1 VKPAQLT
8 KRIEELTEKLKP
20 VPSEG
25 IRIDFSSFTE
35 PERLVLLK
43 NFELDEKYHG
53 RWTHETIMENK
64 DLILKF
70 NHIVLTRVIELFES
84 AMPGALMLDELDAWF
99 FKFNFN
105 DFWRR
110 WIECQKNLNKWSK
123 KDREDFLRDI
133 KLEPKTAKKKNKP
146 KVNFDGEENNN

>member
-1 VKPAQLT
+1 MKPSQLI
-8 KRIEELTEKLKP
+8 KRIEELSEKLKP
-20 VPSEG
+20 VASEG

-35 PERLVLLK
+35 PEQLVLLK

-53 RWTHETIMENK
+53 RWTHEVIMENK
-64 DLILKF
+64 ELILKF
-70 NHIVLTRVIELFES
+70 NHIIISRVMDLFS
-84 AMPGALMLDELDAWF
+84 FTMPRALMLDELEQWF

-110 WIECQKNLNKWSK
+110 WMECQKNLGKWSK

-133 KLEPKTAKKKNKP
+133 KIDPKISKNH
-146 KVNFDGEENNN
+146 NSESANDGEKNNN

>member
-1 VKPAQLT
+1 MKPAQLT

-20 VPSEG
+20 IPSEG
-25 IRIDFSSFTE
+25 IRIDFKSFTE
-35 PERLVLLK
+35 PEQLVLLK

-53 RWTHETIMENK
+53 RWNHETILENK

-84 AMPGALMLDELDAWF
+84 AMRGALMLDELDAWI

-105 DFWRR
+105 EFWRR
-110 WIECQKNLNKWSK
+110 WIEYQKNLNRWSK
-123 KDREDFLRDI
+123 KDREDFLRDV
-133 KLEPKTAKKKNKP
+133 KLEPKTAKKKNKRE
-146 KVNFDGEENNN
+146 VAFD